1 MNKSKRFKAAG
12 IVTGLNFVT
21 FWLAMYLE
29 ADLNATGTGLALINA
44 PLLGYLMAETK
55 RASK

>member
-1 MNKSKRFKAAG
+1 MSKSKRFKAAG
-12 IVTGLNFVT
+12 VVTGLNFAT

-29 ADLNATGTGLALINA
+29 TDLSAAGTGLALINA

-55 RASK
+55 RAST